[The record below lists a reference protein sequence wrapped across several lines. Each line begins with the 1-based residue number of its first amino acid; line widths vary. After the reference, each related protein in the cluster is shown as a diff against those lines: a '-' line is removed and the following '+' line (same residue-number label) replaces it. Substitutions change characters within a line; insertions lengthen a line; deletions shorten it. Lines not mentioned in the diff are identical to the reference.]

1 MELQPGIWRT
11 KRKWLISRNS
21 HGFLETPG
29 RAGQARAFGYVVV
42 CHSSGHLSYQSLAGA
57 KLQSTSIPK
66 EIAPSMVKEV
76 QQEGKAE
83 KDGKA
88 KEEWKAKQDRKEKGK
103 QGKND
108 KGKERA

>member
-1 MELQPGIWRT
+1 MA
-11 KRKWLISRNS
+11 
-21 HGFLETPG
+21 FLEH
-29 RAGQARAFGYVVV
+29 QAVQDKLE
-42 CHSSGHLSYQSLAGA
+42 HLAMLQFVIPPVTFPTNPLAGA

-66 EIAPSMVKEV
+66 EIAASMVKEV
-76 QQEGKAE
+76 QQDGKAE